1 MTETEG
7 RRDTAPTEQ
16 TVAGWRRAE
25 ATLFASVML
34 SPESYQAAV
43 LGVRRA
49 ADLLRA
55 GGDSWSSLVDAE
67 VLAARLRTDAAA
79 GELDPL
85 VVSAAALAVRHRE
98 VALAEAARSRR
109 RLLESGRAAGN
120 RWVVLEERGPVD
132 GDLLRPYRRLE
143 ADVTTGRALL
153 VAAEPDGTFTGCVHT
168 VAAAAVDLATGQLR
182 EPDGADDEPSTHPDA
197 ATREERVRSLRGDP

>member
-7 RRDTAPTEQ
+7 RDTAPTEQ

-55 GGDSWSSLVDAE
+55 GGDSWSSLVDAD

-98 VALAEAARSRR
+98 VALAEAARSRL

-143 ADVTTGRALL
+143 ADVT
-153 VAAEPDGTFTGCVHT
+153 

-182 EPDGADDEPSTHPDA
+182 EPDGADVEPSTHPDA
-197 ATREERVRSLRGDP
+197 ATREERVRSLRGNP